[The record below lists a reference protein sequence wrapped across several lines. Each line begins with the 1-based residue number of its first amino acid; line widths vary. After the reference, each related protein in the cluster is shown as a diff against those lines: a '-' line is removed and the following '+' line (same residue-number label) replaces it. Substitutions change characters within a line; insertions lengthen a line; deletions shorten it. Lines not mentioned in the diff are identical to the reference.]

1 MMAELKQLVPL
12 LVLLIL
18 GGANG
23 KEKESSS
30 KVEIG
35 REAKQFSLFSV
46 VTFPNE

>member
-1 MMAELKQLVPL
+1 MMAKLKQLVPL

-23 KEKESSS
+23 KES